1 MWSRAEVMYNTQAIL
16 TCPIPHPKYT
26 PALYINATNL
36 HAMSVYFSAQH
47 CIKPTWINDRDQFYS
62 SYNESWQEDIEF
74 LDDYLI

>member
-1 MWSRAEVMYNTQAIL
+1 
-16 TCPIPHPKYT
+16 
-26 PALYINATNL
+26 
-36 HAMSVYFSAQH
+36 MSVYFSAQH